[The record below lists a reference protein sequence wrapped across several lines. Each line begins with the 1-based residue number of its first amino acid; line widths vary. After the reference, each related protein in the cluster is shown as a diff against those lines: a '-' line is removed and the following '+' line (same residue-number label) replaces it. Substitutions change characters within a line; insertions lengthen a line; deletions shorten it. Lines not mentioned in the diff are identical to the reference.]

1 MIFSPHFPTPYAFLG
16 IFSEF
21 VSFYL
26 SGKLCFLH
34 KALLPPQISLIVDKI
49 LIFCFSTILLD
60 KLDSIRVSEIRRSRS
75 PELTSICWKK
85 ERENLQISFCL
96 YAIFGFFCI
105 GRTGYDE
112 FLVHV
117 TFYPNFRR

>member
-49 LIFCFSTILLD
+49 IIFRFSTLPAVKRKPIFVF
-60 KLDSIRVSEIRRSRS
+60 SGIRFSE
-75 PELTSICWKK
+75 P
-85 ERENLQISFCL
+85 RE
-96 YAIFGFFCI
+96 
-105 GRTGYDE
+105 
-112 FLVHV
+112 
-117 TFYPNFRR
+117 PNFVSLKWV